1 MGYNTND
8 DNIYKVG
15 AMVTAKSNPGLKLVI
30 MRYYHRTYYCVDIND
45 AGAKQVSYFE
55 RELSLPAGVK
65 LSKRT

>member
-15 AMVTAKSNPGLKLVI
+15 AMVTAKADPDLKLII
-30 MRYYHRTYYCVDIND
+30 MRYYHRTYYCVDVND
-45 AGAKQVSYFE
+45 PGGIQLSYFE

-65 LSKRT
+65 LAKKS

>member
-15 AMVTAKSNPGLKLVI
+15 ATVTTKSNPDLKLMI
-30 MRYYHRTYYCVDIND
+30 MRYYHRTYYCVDVND
-45 AGAKQVSYFE
+45 AGGKQVSYFE

-65 LSKRT
+65 LAKGT